1 MKSVPFTTE
10 FDTRTGCI
18 ITDCKVSEGYDAC
31 VTPNLSH
38 PPFKS
43 FKAIWDTG
51 AMHSS
56 VSATVVQALGILPFS
71 YARVLHAD
79 GESTQP
85 LHTVNILLPNNM
97 EVKSL
102 LVTEAK
108 MTDIDV
114 LIGMDVIMLCD
125 FALTSANGKTKFT
138 FQIPSSLDIDF
149 TK

>member
-1 MKSVPFTTE
+1 MESVPFTLE
-10 FDTRTGCI
+10 FDTRIGSI
-18 ITDCKVSEGYDAC
+18 ITDCQVSEAYDVA
-31 VTPNLSH
+31 VTPMLKH
-38 PPFKS
+38 PSFHS

-56 VSATVVQALGILPFS
+56 ISTRVVRRLGISPFS
-71 YARVLHAD
+71 YVRVSHAD
-79 GESTQP
+79 GESMQP
-85 LHTVNILLPNNM
+85 LHTVNMLLPNKV

-114 LIGMDVIMLCD
+114 LIGMDVIALCD
-125 FALTSANGKTKFT
+125 FALTSAEGKTKFS
-138 FQIPSSLDIDF
+138 FQIPGSLDIDF